1 MFMKKLLLFLL
12 PLVFYGCEVILEPL
26 DELAKEQAKI
36 EQQEQKARHQTIV
49 DADVVHIMHAI
60 GISSQNTKTAAS
72 MSVTYLLCADSS
84 VVVVAQ
90 KQLKLPYT
98 KEEAKL
104 IMLKELELQ
113 KKK

>member
-1 MFMKKLLLFLL
+1 MVLNFCSCDDVM
-12 PLVFYGCEVILEPL
+12 VPL
-26 DELAKEQAKI
+26 DEIIKEQTAVQ
-36 EQQEQKARHQTIV
+36 QQEQNARHQVIA
-49 DADVVHIMHAI
+49 DAKVIHIMHAI
-60 GISSQNTKTAAS
+60 GISGQNTNAAAS
-72 MSVTYLLCADSS
+72 MSVTYLLCVDSS
-84 VVVVAQ
+84 VVIIAQ

>member
-1 MFMKKLLLFLL
+1 MKKLLLCLMMFGFCCCSDVMVSLN
-12 PLVFYGCEVILEPL
+12 EI
-26 DELAKEQAKI
+26 ATEQATI
-36 EQQEQKARHQTIV
+36 QQQEQNSRYKVIE
-49 DADVVHIMHAI
+49 DAEVVHIMHAI
-60 GISSQNTKTAAS
+60 GIADQNTNAAAS
-72 MSVTYLLCADSS
+72 MSVTYLLCVDSS

-90 KQLKLPYT
+90 KHLKLPYT